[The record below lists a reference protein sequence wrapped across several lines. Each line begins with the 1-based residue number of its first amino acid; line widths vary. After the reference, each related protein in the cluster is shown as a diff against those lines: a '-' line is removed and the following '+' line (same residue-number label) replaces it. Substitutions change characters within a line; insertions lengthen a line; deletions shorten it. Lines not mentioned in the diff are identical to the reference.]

1 MRATG
6 PTAGRMG
13 VRASKATALAAMQQ
27 SSKAAAAAAAAASS
41 SKSPAPVEPVQ
52 QPTPPPPPM
61 KVEPKEEDFVGPH
74 PSKNSVRRATR
85 LPTAPPL
92 DFSTLRMSAPR
103 IPNPPPRER
112 PRMFDLEEAPV
123 YHPTIEQFS
132 QPMEYIER
140 IARDA
145 KDYGICKIVPP
156 EGWRPPFS
164 IDTEVGHW
172 AASLSL
178 SLSLSLCAALTP
190 TSTRPSAS
198 KLACSSSTRSKLPLA
213 PVSISWSSSISS
225 IDSRAVAGSPSPT
238 LAASQSTCG
247 NLSARSAIWEVTK
260 RCAVFGSAFTLS
272 ACVDAV
278 CRVQVTDARKWT
290 IVGKALG
297 YNVTAN
303 TGICSQLKMA
313 YFRIIVP
320 FEEYVKHVKLAGGP
334 APPDPVK
341 EATVRDTAQSEE
353 MKAFADKLADAP
365 KMGNGSATLATPTS
379 ENGSRAAV
387 PASERVRTASD
398 KLNEALDLQS
408 SKRGKVSAPGEVN
421 APLISLAM

>member
-27 SSKAAAAAAAAASS
+27 SSKAAAAAAAATASS

-164 IDTEVGHW
+164 IDTEVGHC

-178 SLSLSLCAALTP
+178 SLCRADTDLLT
-190 TSTRPSAS
+190 SRPSAS
-198 KLACSSSTRSKLPLA
+198 KLACSSSIRSKLPLA
-213 PVSISWSSSISS
+213 PVSTSWSSSTSS
-225 IDSRAVAGSPSPT
+225 IDSRAAAGSPSPI
-238 LAASQSTCG
+238 LAASRSTCG
-247 NLSARSAIWEVTK
+247 NSSARSAISEGTK
-260 RCAVFGSAFTLS
+260 RCAVFGSTFILTACADVMCVLCRSRTLANGRSS
-272 ACVDAV
+272 A
-278 CRVQVTDARKWT
+278 RR
-290 IVGKALG
+290 
-297 YNVTAN
+297 
-303 TGICSQLKMA
+303 
-313 YFRIIVP
+313 
-320 FEEYVKHVKLAGGP
+320 
-334 APPDPVK
+334 
-341 EATVRDTAQSEE
+341 
-353 MKAFADKLADAP
+353 
-365 KMGNGSATLATPTS
+365 SATT
-379 ENGSRAAV
+379 
-387 PASERVRTASD
+387 
-398 KLNEALDLQS
+398 
-408 SKRGKVSAPGEVN
+408 
-421 APLISLAM
+421 